1 MPKDIDVVRASSNA
15 PDGSPPK
22 DDCASG
28 TASKGRS
35 SPPEENFARRAFNRL
50 LRKRLIAQK
59 LPNAIEPATVGHPS
73 QDQDRGV
80 SASSTS
86 AERSTF
92 SSSSTLTGSTV
103 AGPGVPA
110 SWAAATEAFK
120 TTIARSSAANAD
132 VLKSSFIHIPDSKD
146 TAPQAVYA
154 STAQY
159 MA

>member
-1 MPKDIDVVRASSNA
+1 MPKDIEVVRTSSNA
-15 PDGSPPK
+15 PDGNPPK

-59 LPNAIEPATVGHPS
+59 LPNTIESVIVGHPS

-80 SASSTS
+80 FTSSTS
-86 AERSTF
+86 AERSTL

-103 AGPGVPA
+103 AGPVVPA
-110 SWAAATEAFK
+110 SCPAATAEFK
-120 TTIARSSAANAD
+120 TTIARSSAANAE
-132 VLKSSFIHIPDSKD
+132 VLRSSFIHIPDSKD

-159 MA
+159 MS

>member
-1 MPKDIDVVRASSNA
+1 MPKDIEVVRTSSNA
-15 PDGSPPK
+15 PDGIPPK
-22 DDCASG
+22 DDCAIG
-28 TASKGRS
+28 IASKERS
-35 SPPEENFARRAFNRL
+35 SPPEESFARRASNRL
-50 LRKRLIAQK
+50 LRNRLYTQK
-59 LPNAIEPATVGHPS
+59 PPSAIDPTVVGHPS

-110 SWAAATEAFK
+110 SWAAATAAFK
-120 TTIARSSAANAD
+120 ATIARSSAANAD

-159 MA
+159 MS